1 MSARRPVPGAAGR
14 HDRAVP
20 AATPG
25 PAVEPLPSFERSVR
39 RWLRA
44 YPRRWRRA
52 RAVEVTAVLADL
64 AGPTAHRLDART
76 ALGLVVAGLATRWR
90 EHPPPRAYLAYRL
103 AGRHPGPQWDAW
115 LRDDVDGRL
124 YPARLALTEG
134 LVAALAYPSVERLYL
149 SAGPPGTGTGESAT
163 STRDVSRPSP
173 SAAGSAS
180 TGSAASPWSPD
191 TERTGPAD
199 GTTTPR
205 ADA

>member
-1 MSARRPVPGAAGR
+1 MSAHGPVPSTGGGQE
-14 HDRAVP
+14 RAVP
-20 AATPG
+20 AAAPG

-39 RWLRA
+39 RWLHA

-52 RAVEVTAVLADL
+52 RAAELTAVLADV
-64 AGPTAHRLDART
+64 AGPAARHLDART

-90 EHPPPRAYLAYRL
+90 EHPPPRVYLAYRL
-103 AGRHPGPQWDAW
+103 AGRHPGLAWDGW

-134 LVAALAYPSVERLYL
+134 LVAAVAYPSVERLYL
-149 SAGPPGTGTGESAT
+149 AADPQGPGAAEPAT
-163 STRDVSRPSP
+163 STRGASRPAP

-180 TGSAASPWSPD
+180 TGSASPWSPD